1 MRRTERRCA
10 GGRCIVF
17 RLLGPSR
24 YRACHNGSSWRMDIG
39 SSNRCRT
46 PELMDQPGLEATAH
60 SQALRGLGRI
70 NRVSSSA
77 SIVWPAIAR
86 LGRIRKNRMI
96 RVLDIATGGGDVP
109 IALAKRARRSGF
121 ELTIEGCDISP
132 VAVSFA
138 ACAAR
143 EAGVDVR
150 FFPLD
155 ALGEPLP
162 EGFDILTCSLFLHHL
177 DDDDAVKL
185 LRRMSDSAR
194 SMIIVNDLLRSR
206 TGYGIAWA
214 GCRLLSRSPIVR
226 HDGPASVRAAFS
238 LGEVQQL
245 AGRAGLD
252 GVRVERR
259 WPWRF
264 VLSWSR
270 PHS

>member
-1 MRRTERRCA
+1 
-10 GGRCIVF
+10 
-17 RLLGPSR
+17 
-24 YRACHNGSSWRMDIG
+24 MDIG
-39 SSNRCRT
+39 LLNRCRT

-77 SIVWPAIAR
+77 SIVWPAIERLAR
-86 LGRIRKNRMI
+86 MRANTTI

-109 IALAKRARRSGF
+109 IDLAKRARRSG
-121 ELTIEGCDISP
+121 LDLNIEGCDISP

-138 ACAAR
+138 GRAAV

-150 FFPLD
+150 FFMLD

-177 DDDDAVKL
+177 DEDDAIRL
-185 LRRMSDSAR
+185 LRRMADSAR
-194 SMIIVNDLLRSR
+194 SMIVVNDLLRSR
-206 TGYGIAWA
+206 IGYGIAWA
-214 GCRLLSRSPIVR
+214 GCRLLSRSPIVH
-226 HDGPASVRAAFS
+226 HDGPVSVGAAYS
-238 LGEVQQL
+238 LVE
-245 AGRAGLD
+245 ARHMAERAGLA
-252 GVRVERR
+252 GVRLERR